1 MITQVKQYIFIS
13 RVPLY
18 TQACFYDQTRLC
30 NISPI
35 SLRQKNDKLNKPPT
49 PDYVS
54 KLLEQLS
61 NINVNDQITLD
72 PEKNALLNK
81 GKLNFKKGQL
91 ISYTLNNVPY
101 TVEILN
107 QAGKTTGSCRNSFNI
122 EYKHLD
128 EEDK

>member
-1 MITQVKQYIFIS
+1 MCHCTGRHVFTIRQ
-13 RVPLY
+13 
-18 TQACFYDQTRLC
+18 DC

-35 SLRQKNDKLNKPPT
+35 SLRQKNDTLNKPPT

-54 KLLEQLS
+54 KLSEQLS

-107 QAGKTTGSCRNSFNI
+107 QAGKTTGSCRNFFNI
-122 EYKHLD
+122 EHKHLD